1 MNNDVKLLEEAYQQV
16 LGEGLKS
23 SSIMDIMSKIQ
34 KSVGTLKG
42 LRGMADGMFAFLD
55 FEDGQTYEI
64 QIRPIDYGK
73 YKYFHDEEM
82 KQKLEQVPEQE

>member
-1 MNNDVKLLEEAYQQV
+1 MNNDVKLLEEAYKQV
-16 LGEGLKS
+16 LGEGFKVAH
-23 SSIMDIMSKIQ
+23 IADIMSKIK
-34 KSVGTLKG
+34 KSVGEVTG
-42 LRGMADGMFAFLD
+42 LRAMVDGMFAFLE

-73 YKYFHDEEM
+73 YKYFYDEEM